1 MFFHKLGTI
10 IAILAITATGLRIVI
25 LNTAIIIFIP
35 KMMAEDDFF
44 KKSIYLLERI
54 NKCNY

>member
-10 IAILAITATGLRIVI
+10 IAVLVITATWLRIVI

-35 KMMAEDDFF
+35 KMMAEDGFL
-44 KKSIYLLERI
+44 KKVYILAQ
-54 NKCNY
+54 KD